1 MTDFQG
7 VTKFN
12 GKKAKVEVFAY
23 GNEPPIWTLTMD
35 NNNELNIDD
44 SKTYGQSQVELIA
57 YLMKMY
63 EAGDEEY
70 GTRIYKIFDLE
81 WQECGSNEDVIKLA
95 LYYVG
100 YNDENEKEDLAAL
113 AQLKEKLASK
123 IEKLSKF
130 VTTDIYDS
138 REFSAVVD
146 IERKTWDKLSY
157 KIDTVSQRLNVYGK
171 LKRKE
176 QVGLGWTNATFF
188 EAVKGTELEAK
199 VNAILADR

>member
-1 MTDFQG
+1 

-23 GNEPPIWTLTMD
+23 GNEPSTWTLTMD

-44 SKTYGQSQVELIA
+44 SKTYGQSQVESIA
-57 YLMKMY
+57 YLLKMY

-70 GTRIYKIFDLE
+70 GSRIRKIFDLE

-100 YNDENEKEDLAAL
+100 YNDENEKEDIAAL
-113 AQLKEKLASK
+113 AQLKQKLSNNIKKLAKSV
-123 IEKLSKF
+123 I
-130 VTTDIYDS
+130 TDIEDS
-138 REFSAVVD
+138 REFSAVVN
-146 IERKTWDKLSY
+146 IERKAWDKLSY

-176 QVGLGWTNATFF
+176 QVGLGWNNATFF
-188 EAVKGTELEAK
+188 EAVKGTEMETK
-199 VNAILADR
+199 VRAILADR